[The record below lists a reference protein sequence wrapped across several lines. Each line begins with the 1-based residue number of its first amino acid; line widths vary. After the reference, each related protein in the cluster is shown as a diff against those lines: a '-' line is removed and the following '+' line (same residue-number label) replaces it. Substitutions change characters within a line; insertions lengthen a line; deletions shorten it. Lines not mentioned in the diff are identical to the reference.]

1 MEAHDTFYGNIF
13 TCIFKNP
20 GIEKLW
26 GTLNAACKVLKS
38 MAYKNSV
45 QNVTV
50 CSKMRLGEL
59 MKS

>member
-26 GTLNAACKVLKS
+26 GTLILQSFKKYGIQKQCIECNC
-38 MAYKNSV
+38 MFKNE
-45 QNVTV
+45 TW
-50 CSKMRLGEL
+50 EL